1 MASSRS
7 LSPDSSSA
15 PPDLPDLRCLLVL
28 RVRGLRLLCTMREDL
43 VDRESS
49 LWSEMSLASSS
60 SSSSLRALLR
70 SRMSPSPP
78 GETGKKVD
86 K

>member
-60 SSSSLRALLR
+60 SSSLRALLR

>member
-60 SSSSLRALLR
+60 SSSLRALLR

-78 GETGKKVD
+78 WETGKKVD